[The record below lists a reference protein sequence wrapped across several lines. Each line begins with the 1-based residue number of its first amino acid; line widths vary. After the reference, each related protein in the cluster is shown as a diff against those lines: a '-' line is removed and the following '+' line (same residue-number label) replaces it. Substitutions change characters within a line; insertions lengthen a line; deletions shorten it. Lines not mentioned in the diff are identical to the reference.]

1 MLLLKICGITRPQD
15 AAAAEAAG
23 ADFVGMIFVP
33 GSPRCIDFETARR
46 IAAAAPRCRKVCV
59 VRDLPLPE
67 LRRLIAEVRPDAVQL
82 HGAETPEYAGG
93 AAAFGTELWKAVNL
107 DSEPALAAALD
118 FPAAMIVADSGG
130 GTGRPCRWDL
140 AEKLA
145 RRRPTMLAGGLHAE
159 NLREAVRAVRPAGVD
174 ISSGA
179 ESAPGIKDLHKLQQ
193 ITERIRS

>member
-15 AAAAEAAG
+15 AAAAAAAG
-23 ADFVGMIFVP
+23 ADLVGMIFVP
-33 GSPRCIDFETARR
+33 TSPRCIEYETARR
-46 IAAAAPRCRKVCV
+46 IVAAAPRCRSVCV
-59 VRDLPLPE
+59 VRDLPIPE
-67 LRRLIAEVRPDAVQL
+67 LQRLISELHPDVVQL
-82 HGAETPEYAGG
+82 HGAESPDYARSVRG
-93 AAAFGTELWKAVNL
+93 AEVWKAVNL
-107 DSEPALAAALD
+107 DSEAALAAALD

-130 GTGRPCRWDL
+130 GTGRPCRWEL

-145 RRRPTMLAGGLHAE
+145 RRRPTMLAGGLHAG
-159 NLREAVRAVRPAGVD
+159 NLAEAIRAVHPAGVD